1 LKIASQK
8 LSCRNFFLILCCEL
22 IMAIIMEWLSDYG
35 YWGVFGGSFLA
46 ATVVPFSSEA
56 LVAALLAAGGDI
68 VATIVVASLGNW
80 LGGLTSYW
88 VGRAGNWQL
97 IERWFHIS
105 REKLERQQS
114 KIDRWRS
121 WIALM
126 TWLPFVGDIFAVG
139 LGFYKI
145 NFWSSALLMF
155 VGKTL
160 RFVVCGVAYYYF
172 DQWLF

>member
-1 LKIASQK
+1 
-8 LSCRNFFLILCCEL
+8 
-22 IMAIIMEWLSDYG
+22 MDWLSDYG
-35 YWGVFGGSFLA
+35 LWGLFFGSFLA

-56 LVAALLAAGGDI
+56 LVLGVLTAGGNVI
-68 VATIVVASLGNW
+68 TTVAVASLGNW

-105 REKLERQQS
+105 REKLEKQQS

-121 WIALM
+121 LLALM

-160 RFVVCGVAYYYF
+160 RFVVCGIAYYYF

>member
-1 LKIASQK
+1 
-8 LSCRNFFLILCCEL
+8 
-22 IMAIIMEWLSDYG
+22 MDWLSDYG
-35 YWGVFGGSFLA
+35 FWGLFFGSFLA

-56 LVAALLAAGGDI
+56 LVLGVLTAGGNVI
-68 VATIVVASLGNW
+68 TTVAVASLGNW

-105 REKLERQQS
+105 REKLEKQQS

-121 WIALM
+121 LLALM

-145 NFWSSALLMF
+145 NVVFVPGACANAFRYAVTQKQKLHFSSPI
-155 VGKTL
+155 TN
-160 RFVVCGVAYYYF
+160 
-172 DQWLF
+172 LFSPA